1 MALTQE
7 DLQSIQNLM
16 FGMEDR
22 LVARMDEQ
30 NQNLEDRLVA
40 RMDEQNRNLED
51 RLITRMDEQNQ
62 KLRDDLTTRMDE
74 QNQKLRDDLIARMD
88 IKGRELENSIL
99 EEVDRVQEISTKHYN
114 RLDMK
119 IDNLTKVVNGIQM
132 ETGTIQ
138 LLVENVSDLQE
149 RVGKL
154 EKIVYHTA

>member
-22 LVARMDEQ
+22 LITRMDKQNRSLEDRLVTRMDEQ
-30 NQNLEDRLVA
+30 NQKLRDELV
-40 RMDEQNRNLED
+40 
-51 RLITRMDEQNQ
+51 TRMDEQNQ

-132 ETGTIQ
+132 ETGTIH

>member
-40 RMDEQNRNLED
+40 RMDEQNQKLRDELV
-51 RLITRMDEQNQ
+51 TRMDEQNQ

-119 IDNLTKVVNGIQM
+119 IDNLTKVVNGI
-132 ETGTIQ
+132 
-138 LLVENVSDLQE
+138 SDGD
-149 RVGKL
+149 RNDSAPCRKC
-154 EKIVYHTA
+154 I

>member
-1 MALTQE
+1 
-7 DLQSIQNLM
+7 
-16 FGMEDR
+16 MEDR

-30 NQNLEDRLVA
+30 NQNLESRLVT
-40 RMDEQNRNLED
+40 RMDEQNR
-51 RLITRMDEQNQ
+51 

-132 ETGTIQ
+132 ETGTIH

>member
-40 RMDEQNRNLED
+40 RMDEQN
-51 RLITRMDEQNQ
+51 Q
-62 KLRDDLTTRMDE
+62 KLRDELVTRMDE

>member
-40 RMDEQNRNLED
+40 RMDEQNRNLE
-51 RLITRMDEQNQ
+51 
-62 KLRDDLTTRMDE
+62 DDLTTRMDE

>member
-30 NQNLEDRLVA
+30 NQNLESRLVT
-40 RMDEQNRNLED
+40 RMDEQNR
-51 RLITRMDEQNQ
+51 

>member
-1 MALTQE
+1 
-7 DLQSIQNLM
+7 
-16 FGMEDR
+16 MEDR

-40 RMDEQNRNLED
+40 RMDEQNQKLRDELV
-51 RLITRMDEQNQ
+51 TRMDEQNQ

>member
-1 MALTQE
+1 
-7 DLQSIQNLM
+7 
-16 FGMEDR
+16 MEDR

-40 RMDEQNRNLED
+40 RMDEQNQNLES
-51 RLITRMDEQNQ
+51 RLVTRMDEQNR

-132 ETGTIQ
+132 ETGTIH

>member
-40 RMDEQNRNLED
+40 RMDEQNQNLES
-51 RLITRMDEQNQ
+51 RLVTRMDEQNR

-132 ETGTIQ
+132 ETGTIH